1 MRMVLKI
8 IGESARLALGQL
20 SGNRLRSFLS
30 LLGITIGIF
39 CIISVFSG
47 VDSLEDNVRGSFDKL
62 GNDIIF
68 VEKFSWSDSFEK
80 WWKYIRRPNPSFEDY
95 LAVKEKVKS
104 ANKVSF
110 SIAVGFTTLKYKSN
124 SAQNVIILGT
134 TSEYIDMIS
143 AEIDQGRN
151 LTIREFKTG
160 ANKVVIGYKV
170 ANALFGSLDPL
181 GKTIKLKGR
190 KYLVTGVIA
199 KAGDDIINVADF
211 DDAVLVSAQS
221 AKSMINFK
229 SRYVLKSTIN
239 IKAAEGSTL
248 EDLKDE
254 VTGVIRASHH
264 LRPRE
269 EDDFSLNEMSM
280 LTSILDGVFLILN
293 AVGFIIGV
301 FAIIVGMFSVA
312 NIMFV
317 SVKERTPLIGVK
329 KALGAKH
336 YVILLEFLIESVVLC
351 ILGGLLGLGLVY
363 LVTLLLSSAAGFPIF
378 LSWNNI
384 LIGVGLSLFVGI
396 LSGIIPA
403 YMASKMDPVEAIR
416 A

>member
-293 AVGFIIGV
+293 VVGFIIGV

>member
-1 MRMVLKI
+1 MPIFLKI

-20 SGNRLRSFLS
+20 GGNKLRSFLS

-47 VDSLEDNVRGSFDKL
+47 VDSLEDNVRSSFDKL
-62 GNDIIF
+62 GSDVIF

-95 LAVKEKVKS
+95 LLVQDKAKN
-104 ANKVSF
+104 ADMVSF
-110 SIAVGFTTLKYKSN
+110 HLVVGFSTLKYKSN
-124 SAQNVIILGT
+124 SAENVVILGT
-134 TSEYIDMIS
+134 TSNFIDIF
-143 AEIDQGRN
+143 ATDIALGRN
-151 LTIREFKTG
+151 LTPSEFQSG

-170 ANALFGSLDPL
+170 ADALFGTLDPL

-190 KYLVTGVIA
+190 KYTVTGVIA
-199 KAGDDIINVADF
+199 ESGDDLINVADF

-229 SRYVLKSTIN
+229 SKYLMRSTICA
-239 IKAAEGSTL
+239 KAKEGSTID
-248 EDLKDE
+248 DLKDE
-254 VTGVIRASHH
+254 VTGIIRANHRLS
-264 LRPRE
+264 PRE

-280 LTSILDGVFLILN
+280 LTSILDVVFLALN
-293 AVGFIIGV
+293 AVGFIIGI

-336 YVILLEFLIESVVLC
+336 FVILLEFLIESVVLC

-363 LVTLLLSSAAGFPIF
+363 LVTFLVSSVAGFPIY
-378 LSWNNI
+378 LSSKNI
-384 LIGVGLSLFVGI
+384 FIGIGLSLVVGI
-396 LSGIIPA
+396 VSGIIPA
-403 YMASKMDPVEAIR
+403 YMASRMDPVEAIR

>member
-1 MRMVLKI
+1 MSIILKI
-8 IGESARLALGQL
+8 IGESTRLAFGQL
-20 SGNRLRSFLS
+20 KGNKLRSFLS

-47 VDSLEDNVRGSFDKL
+47 VDSLEDNVRTSFEKL

-80 WWKYIRRPNPSFEDY
+80 WWKYIKRPNPSYEDY
-95 LAVKEKVKS
+95 LLIKEKAKNADLSTFYLV
-104 ANKVSF
+104 AGF
-110 SIAVGFTTLKYKSN
+110 STLKYKSN
-124 SAQNVIILGT
+124 SAENVVILGT
-134 TSEYIDMIS
+134 TSDFIDIFKT
-143 AEIDQGRN
+143 EIDQGRN
-151 LTIREFKTG
+151 LTPSEFSSG

-170 ANALFGSLDPL
+170 ADALFGSIDPL

-190 KYLVTGVIA
+190 KYTVIGVIA
-199 KAGDDIINVADF
+199 ESGDDLINVADF
-211 DDAVLVSAQS
+211 DDAVLVSTTS
-221 AKSMINFK
+221 ARTMVNFK
-229 SRYVLKSTIN
+229 SRYLMRSTIG
-239 IKAAEGSTL
+239 IKAAEGSSL

-254 VTGVIRASHH
+254 VTGIIRSGHR
-264 LRPRE
+264 LSPRE

-280 LTSILDGVFLILN
+280 LTSILDVIFLALN
-293 AVGFIIGV
+293 AVGFIIGI

-351 ILGGLLGLGLVY
+351 ILGGLLGLGLVF
-363 LVTLLLSSAAGFPIF
+363 LITFLISSVAGFPIY
-378 LSWNNI
+378 LSSKNI
-384 LIGVGLSLFVGI
+384 VIGLGISVTVGI
-396 LSGIIPA
+396 VSGIIPA
-403 YMASKMDPVEAIR
+403 YLASRMNPVEAIR

>member
-8 IGESARLALGQL
+8 IGESARLAIGQL

-47 VDSLEDNVRGSFDKL
+47 VESLEHNVRSSFDKL

-80 WWKYIRRPNPSFEDY
+80 WWKYIKRPNPSFEDY
-95 LAVKEKVKS
+95 LMVKEKVKS
-104 ANKVSF
+104 ASDVSF
-110 SIAVGFTTLKYKSN
+110 HIAVGFTTLKYKSN
-124 SAQNVIILGT
+124 NAQNVIIIGT
-134 TSEYIDMIS
+134 TADFLDMFA
-143 AEIDQGRN
+143 AEIDKGRN
-151 LTIREFKTG
+151 LTAGEFSSG
-160 ANKVVIGYKV
+160 ANKVVLGYKV
-170 ANALFGSLDPL
+170 ADALFGSLDPL
-181 GKTIKLKGR
+181 GKTIKMKGR
-190 KYLVTGVIA
+190 KYKVTGIIA

-211 DDAVLVSAQS
+211 DDAVLVSAAS

-229 SRYVLKSTIN
+229 SRYVLKSSIN
-239 IKAAEGSTL
+239 IKAAEGNTI

-254 VTGVIRASHH
+254 VTGVIRANHR

-269 EDDFSLNEMSM
+269 DDDFSLNEMSM
-280 LTSILDGVFLILN
+280 LTSILDGVFVILN
-293 AVGFIIGV
+293 AVGFIIGI

-351 ILGGLLGLGLVY
+351 ILGGLIGLALVY
-363 LVTLLLSSAAGFPIF
+363 MVTILLTNVAGFPIF
-378 LSWNNI
+378 LSWNKI
-384 LIGVGLSLFVGI
+384 FIGVGLSLLVGI

-403 YMASKMDPVEAIR
+403 YLASKMDPVEAIR